1 MLTVNMFTKQTFYA
15 LCFMFSVKWHCFLQT
30 KTRRFFIMKF
40 LFHPGIIFDSG
51 WLSSKQTSSLF
62 ADAHK
67 TAPSSK
73 KHLWKYL
80 ITKQTQRQ
88 VLWLSHRCP
97 TAAHIVGV
105 CVARIFF
112 CSVSG
117 SRLKFNNS
125 HLFPRYPTMDRNQII
140 TLSRSVAGARR
151 IKWEKVFF
159 RSLYLH

>member
-1 MLTVNMFTKQTFYA
+1 MLFVLCSQSSDIVSYKQ
-15 LCFMFSVKWHCFLQT
+15 
-30 KTRRFFIMKF
+30 RREDSW
-40 LFHPGIIFDSG
+40 LFGPGIIFDSG

-80 ITKQTQRQ
+80 ITKQTHRF
-88 VLWLSHRCP
+88 SHRCP

-112 CSVSG
+112 CSASG
-117 SRLKFNNS
+117 SHPERLKFNNS

-140 TLSRSVAGARR
+140 TLPRSVAGARR
-151 IKWEKVFF
+151 IKWGKKSLF